1 MEKRFHMLRPEQI
14 IEQRDKCPVAYIPLG
29 TLEWHGLHNPIGADG
44 LQAEELALR
53 CADQGGVVF
62 PTVYYGESRVNS
74 LLETDPKYQAGIC
87 ERLSL
92 NKNQFD
98 ADRFPYS
105 GIAQIEHYQHHLIH
119 IISEAASYG
128 FELVVFVIGH
138 YPLIESARSAIIL
151 YNQWAY
157 DKEWK
162 RITGLAAAD
171 YLLLKDE
178 YTSPGDHAGG
188 WETSHLLASHPET
201 VNLKAAANDLQY
213 GIMSTRNPLHATAQ
227 FGNEIYDAAVKK
239 ITEHVFLCLN
249 NPKPYIGHGI
259 PLI

>member
-128 FELVVFVIGH
+128 FDLVVFVIGH

-171 YLLLKDE
+171 YLLLKF
-178 YTSPGDHAGG
+178 
-188 WETSHLLASHPET
+188 
-201 VNLKAAANDLQY
+201 K
-213 GIMSTRNPLHATAQ
+213 
-227 FGNEIYDAAVKK
+227 
-239 ITEHVFLCLN
+239 
-249 NPKPYIGHGI
+249 
-259 PLI
+259 

>member
-14 IEQRDKCPVAYIPLG
+14 IERRGKCPVAYIPLG

-53 CADQGGVVF
+53 CADQGGIVF

-74 LLETDPKYQAGIC
+74 LLETDTNYQAGIC

-92 NKNQFD
+92 SKNQFD
-98 ADRFPYS
+98 AVRFPYS
-105 GIAQIEHYQHHLIH
+105 GIEQIEHYQHHLIH

-128 FELVVFVIGH
+128 FDLVVFVIGH

-162 RITGLAAAD
+162 RIIGLAAAD
-171 YLLLKDE
+171 HLLLKDE

-201 VNLKAAANDLQY
+201 VNLNAAANDLQY
-213 GIMSTRNPLHATAQ
+213 GIMSTRNPLNATAQ
-227 FGNEIYDAAVKK
+227 FGNEIYDAAAKK

-249 NPKPYIGHGI
+249 NPKPYMGHGI
-259 PLI
+259 SLI

>member
-105 GIAQIEHYQHHLIH
+105 GIAQIEHYQHHLRDYEEK
-119 IISEAASYG
+119 S
-128 FELVVFVIGH
+128 VNK
-138 YPLIESARSAIIL
+138 IL
-151 YNQWAY
+151 
-157 DKEWK
+157 
-162 RITGLAAAD
+162 L
-171 YLLLKDE
+171 
-178 YTSPGDHAGG
+178 
-188 WETSHLLASHPET
+188 
-201 VNLKAAANDLQY
+201 
-213 GIMSTRNPLHATAQ
+213 
-227 FGNEIYDAAVKK
+227 
-239 ITEHVFLCLN
+239 
-249 NPKPYIGHGI
+249 
-259 PLI
+259 

>member
-14 IEQRDKCPVAYIPLG
+14 IEQRDKCPAAYIPLG

-53 CADQGGVVF
+53 CAKQGGVVF

-74 LLETDPKYQAGIC
+74 LLETDPKYQTGIC

-92 NKNQFD
+92 SKEQFD

-119 IISEAASYG
+119 IIAEAASYG
-128 FELVVFVIGH
+128 FDVVVFVIGH

-162 RITGLAAAD
+162 RIAGLAAAD
-171 YLLLKDE
+171 HLLLKDE

-201 VNLKAAANDLQY
+201 VNLKAAAHELQY

-227 FGNEIYDAAVKK
+227 FGNEIYDAAAKK

-249 NPKPYIGHGI
+249 NPDPYMGHGI
-259 PLI
+259 SFI

>member
-1 MEKRFHMLRPEQI
+1 ME
-14 IEQRDKCPVAYIPLG
+14 
-29 TLEWHGLHNPIGADG
+29 
-44 LQAEELALR
+44 
-53 CADQGGVVF
+53 
-62 PTVYYGESRVNS
+62 S
-74 LLETDPKYQAGIC
+74 
-87 ERLSL
+87 
-92 NKNQFD
+92 
-98 ADRFPYS
+98 
-105 GIAQIEHYQHHLIH
+105 AQIEHYQHHLIH

-128 FELVVFVIGH
+128 FDLVVFVIGH

-201 VNLKAAANDLQY
+201 VNLKAAANELQY

-249 NPKPYIGHGI
+249 NPKPYMGHGY
-259 PLI
+259 P

>member
-128 FELVVFVIGH
+128 FDLVVFVIGH

-188 WETSHLLASHPET
+188 WETSHLLAS
-201 VNLKAAANDLQY
+201 LRRRQRQMCIRD
-213 GIMSTRNPLHATAQ
+213 RHATAQ

-249 NPKPYIGHGI
+249 NPKPYMGHGI